1 MVHAHFQ
8 ANPFMSEANTSSAGS
23 VWRWLIIGGVI
34 IAIVLLLWW
43 LWPTAAEK
51 PQQQPGGRPAFGA
64 FGGPTPVRVAVVEQ
78 GRFEVY
84 AKALGTVTPLNT
96 VNVRSRVAGEL
107 VDVRFEEG
115 QRVQAGDLLAV
126 IDPRPYEVALQQA
139 EGTLKQNRALL
150 ENAQVDLKRYRGLFA
165 DDSIAKQTLDTQQA
179 LVNQY
184 QGTLAANQAAVNEAK
199 LNLQFTQIR
208 APIDGRV
215 GLRQLDKG
223 NLVAANDTTP
233 LVVITQTQPMAIA
246 FTLPESELPPVI
258 SRFRRGDELAV
269 QAWDRGERVL
279 FGEGVLESVDN
290 LIDTTTG
297 TLKMKARFDNEA
309 ELLIPNQFVNIRLR
323 VETLDDAILIP
334 SAALQFGS
342 RGNFAYVVGEDSKV
356 QLRVLEVGPSNG
368 DKTVITKGLSVGE
381 RIVMEGT
388 DRLRDGSEVEVV
400 DRQTLAE
407 EAAANPKVDTQSAK
421 ERPAR

>member
-1 MVHAHFQ
+1 
-8 ANPFMSEANTSSAGS
+8 MSEANTSSTGS
-23 VWRWLIIGGVI
+23 VRRWLIIGGLVI
-34 IAIVLLLWW
+34 SAVLLIWW
-43 LWPTAAEK
+43 LWPTEAEQ
-51 PQQQPGGRPAFGA
+51 PQQRGGRGA
-64 FGGPTPVRVAVVEQ
+64 FGGPTPVRAATVEQ
-78 GRFEVY
+78 GAFEVY

-107 VDVRFEEG
+107 VEVRFDEG
-115 QRVQAGDLLAV
+115 QRVKAGDLLAV
-126 IDPRPYEVALQQA
+126 IDPRPYKVALQQA
-139 EGTLKQNRALL
+139 EGTLQQNRALL
-150 ENAQVDLKRYRGLFA
+150 QNAQVDLERYRGLFA

-199 LNLQFTQIR
+199 LNLQFTEIR

-215 GLRQLDKG
+215 GLRQLDQG

-233 LVVITQTQPMAIA
+233 LVVITQTQPMAIS

-258 SRFRRGDELAV
+258 ARFRQGDELSV
-269 QAWDRGERVL
+269 QAWDRGERIL
-279 FGEGVLESVDN
+279 FGEGVLESFDN
-290 LIDTTTG
+290 LIDATTG

-309 ELLIPNQFVNIRLR
+309 ELLIPNQFVNVRLR
-323 VETLDDAILIP
+323 VETLKDATLIP

-342 RGNFAYVVGEDSKV
+342 RGNYAYVVGDDSKV
-356 QLRVLEVGPSNG
+356 ELRVLEVGPSNG
-368 DKTVITKGLSVGE
+368 EQTVISKGLNVGE

-400 DRQTLAE
+400 DPRKFAD
-407 EAAANPKVDTQSAK
+407 EAADNPKVAPQGREGRA
-421 ERPAR
+421 AQ

>member
-1 MVHAHFQ
+1 
-8 ANPFMSEANTSSAGS
+8 MSEATTSSAGS
-23 VWRWLIIGGVI
+23 MRRWLIIGGVVVV
-34 IAIVLLLWW
+34 IALLLWW
-43 LWPTAAEK
+43 LWPSAAETP
-51 PQQQPGGRPAFGA
+51 PQQAGGRPAFGA
-64 FGGPTPVRVAVVEQ
+64 FGGPTPVRVAPVER
-78 GRFEVY
+78 GEFEVY

-107 VDVRFEEG
+107 VEIHFEEG

-126 IDPRPYEVALQQA
+126 IDPRAYEVALQQA
-139 EGTLKQNRALL
+139 EGTLQQNRALL
-150 ENAQVDLKRYRGLFA
+150 QNAQLDLDRYRGLFA

-184 QGTLAANQAAVNEAK
+184 KGTLAANQAAVNEAK
-199 LNLQFTQIR
+199 LNLQFTKIR

-215 GLRQLDKG
+215 GLRQLDQG

-233 LVVITQTQPMAIA
+233 LVVITQTQPIAIT

-258 SRFRRGDELAV
+258 SRFRSGEELSV
-269 QAWDRGERVL
+269 QAWDRGERTL
-279 FGEGVLESVDN
+279 LGEGVLESLDN

-309 ELLIPNQFVNIRLR
+309 ELLIPNQFVNARLR
-323 VETLDDAILIP
+323 VETLTDAVLIP

-342 RGNFAYVVGEDSKV
+342 RGNYAYVVGEDSKV
-356 QLRVLEVGPSNG
+356 ELRVLEVGPSNG
-368 DKTVITKGLSVGE
+368 DRTVVVNGLNPGE

-400 DRQTLAE
+400 DRQKLAD
-407 EAAANPKVDTQSAK
+407 EAAANPKADTQSTK

>member
-1 MVHAHFQ
+1 
-8 ANPFMSEANTSSAGS
+8 MSEANTSSAGS
-23 VWRWLIIGGVI
+23 FRRWLIIGGVVAV
-34 IAIVLLLWW
+34 IALLLWW
-43 LWPTAAEK
+43 LWPTEAET
-51 PQQQPGGRPAFGA
+51 PSQREGGRPAFGA
-64 FGGPTPVRVAVVEQ
+64 FGGPTPVRVASVEQ
-78 GRFEVY
+78 GTFEVY

-107 VDVRFEEG
+107 VEVRFEEG
-115 QRVQAGDLLAV
+115 QRVKAGDLLAV
-126 IDPRPYEVALQQA
+126 IDPRPYQVALQQA
-139 EGTLKQNRALL
+139 EGTLQQNRALL
-150 ENAQVDLKRYRGLFA
+150 QNAQLDLKRYRGLFA
-165 DDSIAKQTLDTQQA
+165 EDSIAKQTLDTQQA

-215 GLRQLDKG
+215 GLRQLDQG

-233 LVVITQTQPMAIA
+233 LVVITQTQPMAIS
-246 FTLPESELPPVI
+246 FTLPEGELPPVI
-258 SRFRRGDELAV
+258 ARFRRGDELSV

-279 FGEGVLESVDN
+279 FGEGVLESLDN

-309 ELLIPNQFVNIRLR
+309 ELLIPNQFVNVRLR
-323 VETLDDAILIP
+323 VETLDDAVLIP

-342 RGNFAYVVGEDSKV
+342 RGNYAYVVGEDSKV
-356 QLRVLEVGPSNG
+356 ELRVLEVGPSN
-368 DKTVITKGLSVGE
+368 DEKTVITNGLNVGE

-400 DRQTLAE
+400 DRQKLAE
-407 EAAANPKVDTQSAK
+407 EAADNPKIDTQSAK

>member
-1 MVHAHFQ
+1 
-8 ANPFMSEANTSSAGS
+8 MSEANTSSSGS

-51 PQQQPGGRPAFGA
+51 PQQQRGGRPAFGA
-64 FGGPTPVRVAVVEQ
+64 FGGPTPVRVAAVEQ

-107 VDVRFEEG
+107 VEVRFEEG

-139 EGTLKQNRALL
+139 EGTLQQNRALL
-150 ENAQVDLKRYRGLFA
+150 QNAQVDLKRYRGLFA

-208 APIDGRV
+208 AAIDGRV
-215 GLRQLDKG
+215 GLRQLDQG

-233 LVVITQTQPMAIA
+233 LVVITQTQPMAIS
-246 FTLPESELPPVI
+246 FTLPESDLPPVI
-258 SRFRRGDELAV
+258 SRFRRGDELSV

-279 FGEGVLESVDN
+279 FGEGVLESLDN
-290 LIDTTTG
+290 LIDATTG

-342 RGNFAYVVGEDSKV
+342 RGNYAYVVGEDSKV
-356 QLRVLEVGPSNG
+356 ELRVLEVGPSNG
-368 DKTVITKGLSVGE
+368 DKTVVTKGLSLGE

>member
-1 MVHAHFQ
+1 
-8 ANPFMSEANTSSAGS
+8 MSEATTSSAGS
-23 VWRWLIIGGVI
+23 VRRWLIIGSVVVA
-34 IAIVLLLWW
+34 IALLLWW
-43 LWPTAAEK
+43 LWPTTAEA
-51 PQQQPGGRPAFGA
+51 PSQRAGGRPAFGA
-64 FGGPTPVRVAVVEQ
+64 FGGPTPVRVAPVEQ
-78 GRFEVY
+78 GPFEVY

-107 VDVRFEEG
+107 VEIRFDEG
-115 QRVQAGDLLAV
+115 QRVKAGDLLAV
-126 IDPRPYEVALQQA
+126 IDPRAYEVALQQA
-139 EGTLKQNRALL
+139 EGTLQQNRALL
-150 ENAQVDLKRYRGLFA
+150 QNAQVDLDRYRGLFA

-184 QGTLAANQAAVNEAK
+184 KGTLAANQAAVNEAK

-208 APIDGRV
+208 APIDSRV
-215 GLRQLDKG
+215 GLRQLDQG

-233 LVVITQTQPMAIA
+233 LVVITQTQPMAIS

-258 SRFRRGDELAV
+258 ARFRRGEELSV
-269 QAWDRGERVL
+269 QSWDRGERIL
-279 FGEGVLESVDN
+279 LGEGVLESVDN

-297 TLKMKARFDNEA
+297 TLKMKARFDNED
-309 ELLIPNQFVNIRLR
+309 ELLIPNQFVNVRLR
-323 VETLDDAILIP
+323 VETLPDAVLIP

-342 RGNFAYVVGEDSKV
+342 RGNYAYVVVEDSKV
-356 QLRVLEVGPSNG
+356 ELRVLEVGPSNG
-368 DKTVITKGLSVGE
+368 DQTVVTSGLSVGE

-400 DRQTLAE
+400 DRQKLAE
-407 EAAANPKVDTQSAK
+407 EAAENPKVEPQSAK

>member
-1 MVHAHFQ
+1 
-8 ANPFMSEANTSSAGS
+8 MSEANTSSAGS
-23 VWRWLIIGGVI
+23 MRRWLIIGGVI
-34 IAIVLLLWW
+34 IVVALLLWW
-43 LWPTAAEK
+43 LWPTATEQ
-51 PQQQPGGRPAFGA
+51 PQQQRGGRPAFGA
-64 FGGPTPVRVAVVEQ
+64 FGGPTPVRVATVEK
-78 GRFEVY
+78 GRFDVY

-107 VDVRFEEG
+107 VEVRFEEG
-115 QRVQAGDLLAV
+115 QRVKAGDLLAV

-184 QGTLAANQAAVNEAK
+184 QGTLASNQAAVNEAK

-215 GLRQLDKG
+215 GLRQLDQG
-223 NLVAANDTTP
+223 NLVAANDATP
-233 LVVITQTQPMAIA
+233 LVVITQTQPMAIS

-258 SRFRRGDELAV
+258 SRFRRGDELSV
-269 QAWDRGERVL
+269 QAWDRGERML
-279 FGEGVLESVDN
+279 FGEGVLESLDN
-290 LIDTTTG
+290 LIDPTTG

-309 ELLIPNQFVNIRLR
+309 ELLLPNQFVNIRLR
-323 VETLDDAILIP
+323 VQTLEEATLIP

-342 RGNFAYVVGEDSKV
+342 RGNYAYVVGDDSKV
-356 QLRVLEVGPSNG
+356 ELRVLEVGPSNG
-368 DKTVITKGLSVGE
+368 EMTVVAQGLSAGE

-407 EAAANPKVDTQSAK
+407 EAAENPKIDPQSAQ
-421 ERPAR
+421 ERSAQ

>member
-1 MVHAHFQ
+1 
-8 ANPFMSEANTSSAGS
+8 MSEANTSSAGS
-23 VWRWLIIGGVI
+23 VRRWLIIGGVVVV
-34 IAIVLLLWW
+34 IALLLWW
-43 LWPTAAEK
+43 LWPTAAEA
-51 PQQQPGGRPAFGA
+51 PQQQRGGRPAFGA
-64 FGGPTPVRVAVVEQ
+64 FGGPTPVRVAAVEQ
-78 GRFEVY
+78 GKFEVY

-107 VDVRFEEG
+107 VEVRFEEG
-115 QRVQAGDLLAV
+115 QRVKAGDLLAV

-139 EGTLKQNRALL
+139 EGTLQQNRALL
-150 ENAQVDLKRYRGLFA
+150 QNAQLDLKRYRGLFA

-215 GLRQLDKG
+215 GLRQLDQG
-223 NLVAANDTTP
+223 NLVAANDATP
-233 LVVITQTQPMAIA
+233 LVVITQTQPMAIS
-246 FTLPESELPPVI
+246 FTLPEGELPPVI
-258 SRFRRGDELAV
+258 ARFRRGDELAV
-269 QAWDRGERVL
+269 QAWDRSERVL
-279 FGEGVLESVDN
+279 FGEGVLESLDN

-309 ELLIPNQFVNIRLR
+309 ELLIPNQFVNVRLR
-323 VETLDDAILIP
+323 VETLDDAVLIP

-342 RGNFAYVVGEDSKV
+342 RGNYAYVVGENSKV
-356 QLRVLEVGPSNG
+356 ELRVLEVGPSNG
-368 DKTVITKGLSVGE
+368 DKTVITNGLSVGE

-400 DRQTLAE
+400 DRQKLAE
-407 EAAANPKVDTQSAK
+407 EAAENPKIDTQSAK

>member
-1 MVHAHFQ
+1 
-8 ANPFMSEANTSSAGS
+8 MSEATTSSAGS
-23 VWRWLIIGGVI
+23 MRRWLIIGGVVI
-34 IAIVLLLWW
+34 VIALLLWW
-43 LWPTAAEK
+43 LWPSSAETP
-51 PQQQPGGRPAFGA
+51 PQQAGGRPAFGA
-64 FGGPTPVRVAVVEQ
+64 FGGPTPVRVARVER
-78 GRFEVY
+78 GEFEVY

-107 VDVRFEEG
+107 VEIHFEEG
-115 QRVQAGDLLAV
+115 QRVKAGDLLAV
-126 IDPRPYEVALQQA
+126 IDPRAYEVALQQA
-139 EGTLKQNRALL
+139 EGTLQQNRALL
-150 ENAQVDLKRYRGLFA
+150 QNAQLDLDRYRGLFA

-184 QGTLAANQAAVNEAK
+184 NGTLAANQAAVNEAK
-199 LNLQFTQIR
+199 LNLQFTKIR

-215 GLRQLDKG
+215 GLRQLDQG

-233 LVVITQTQPMAIA
+233 LVVITQTQPIAIS
-246 FTLPESELPPVI
+246 FTLPEKELPPVI
-258 SRFRRGDELAV
+258 SRFRRGEELSV
-269 QAWDRGERVL
+269 QAWDRGERTL
-279 FGEGVLESVDN
+279 LGEGVLESLDN

-309 ELLIPNQFVNIRLR
+309 ELLIPNQFVNARLR
-323 VETLDDAILIP
+323 VETLPDAVLIP

-342 RGNFAYVVGEDSKV
+342 RGNYAYVVGEDSKV
-356 QLRVLEVGPSNG
+356 ELRVLEVGPSNG
-368 DKTVITKGLSVGE
+368 DRTVVVNGLNPGE

-400 DRQTLAE
+400 DRQKLAD
-407 EAAANPKVDTQSAK
+407 EAAANPKADTQSTK

>member
-1 MVHAHFQ
+1 
-8 ANPFMSEANTSSAGS
+8 MSEANTSSARRLR
-23 VWRWLIIGGVI
+23 RWLIIGALVI
-34 IAIVLLLWW
+34 LAALLLWW
-43 LWPTAAEK
+43 LWPAAAQK
-51 PQQQPGGRPAFGA
+51 PQQGTGGRPFGP
-64 FGGPTPVRVAVVEQ
+64 FGGPTPVRVAEVER
-78 GRFEVY
+78 GTFEVY

-96 VNVRSRVAGEL
+96 VNVRSRVAGQL
-107 VDVRFEEG
+107 MDVRFEEG
-115 QRVQAGDLLAV
+115 QRVKAGDLLAV

-139 EGTLKQNRALL
+139 EGTLQQNRALL
-150 ENAQVDLKRYRGLFA
+150 QNAEVDLKRYRGLFE

-184 QGTLAANQAAVNEAK
+184 RGTLAANQAAVDEAK

-233 LVVITQTQPMAIA
+233 LVVITQTQPMAIS
-246 FTLPESELPPVI
+246 FTLPESELPPVV
-258 SRFRRGDELAV
+258 SRFRQGDKLAV
-269 QAWDRGERVL
+269 QVWDRGERVL
-279 FGEGVLESVDN
+279 FGEGVLHSIDN

-297 TLKMKARFDNEA
+297 TLKMKARFDNDP
-309 ELLIPNQFVNIRLR
+309 ELLIPNQFVNVRLR
-323 VETLDDAILIP
+323 VNTLNDAVLMP

-342 RGNFAYVVGEDSKV
+342 RGNYAYVVGDDSKV
-356 QLRVLEVGPSNG
+356 ELRELEVGPSNG
-368 DKTVITKGLSVGE
+368 DRTVVIKGLGVGE

-400 DRQTLAE
+400 DADTLAKQ
-407 EAAANPKVDTQSAK
+407 ATDQPQPDA
-421 ERPAR
+421 ERKPGKPQR

>member
-1 MVHAHFQ
+1 
-8 ANPFMSEANTSSAGS
+8 MSEANTSSAGS
-23 VWRWLIIGGVI
+23 MRRWLIIGGVI
-34 IAIVLLLWW
+34 IVVALLLWW
-43 LWPTAAEK
+43 LWPTATEQ
-51 PQQQPGGRPAFGA
+51 PQQQRGGRPAFGA
-64 FGGPTPVRVAVVEQ
+64 FGGPTPVRVATVEK
-78 GRFEVY
+78 GRFDVY

-107 VDVRFEEG
+107 VEVRFEEG
-115 QRVQAGDLLAV
+115 QRVKAGDLLAV

-184 QGTLAANQAAVNEAK
+184 QGTLASNQAAVNEAK

-215 GLRQLDKG
+215 GLRQLDQG
-223 NLVAANDTTP
+223 NLVAANDATP
-233 LVVITQTQPMAIA
+233 LVVITQTQPMAIS

-258 SRFRRGDELAV
+258 SRFRRGDELSV
-269 QAWDRGERVL
+269 QAWDRGERML
-279 FGEGVLESVDN
+279 FGEGVLESLDN
-290 LIDTTTG
+290 LIDPTTG

-309 ELLIPNQFVNIRLR
+309 ELLLPNQFVNIRLR
-323 VETLDDAILIP
+323 VQTLEEATLIP

-342 RGNFAYVVGEDSKV
+342 RGNYAYVVGDDSKV
-356 QLRVLEVGPSNG
+356 ELRVLEVGPSNG
-368 DKTVITKGLSVGE
+368 EMTVVAQGLSAGE

-400 DRQTLAE
+400 DRQTLDE
-407 EAAANPKVDTQSAK
+407 KAA
-421 ERPAR
+421 

>member
-1 MVHAHFQ
+1 
-8 ANPFMSEANTSSAGS
+8 MSEANTSSARPLR
-23 VWRWLIIGGVI
+23 RWLIIGALVI
-34 IAIVLLLWW
+34 LAALLLWW
-43 LWPTAAEK
+43 LWPAAAQK
-51 PQQQPGGRPAFGA
+51 PQQGTGGRPFGP
-64 FGGPTPVRVAVVEQ
+64 FGGPTPVRVAEVER
-78 GRFEVY
+78 GTFEVY

-96 VNVRSRVAGEL
+96 VNVRSRVAGQL
-107 VDVRFEEG
+107 MNVRFEEG
-115 QRVQAGDLLAV
+115 QRVKAGDLLAV

-139 EGTLKQNRALL
+139 EGTLQQNRALL
-150 ENAQVDLKRYRGLFA
+150 QNAEVDLKRYRGLFE

-184 QGTLAANQAAVNEAK
+184 RGTLAANQAAVDEAK

-233 LVVITQTQPMAIA
+233 LVVITQTQPMAIS
-246 FTLPESELPPVI
+246 FTLPESELPPVV
-258 SRFRRGDELAV
+258 SRFRQGDKLAV
-269 QAWDRGERVL
+269 QVWDRGERVL
-279 FGEGVLESVDN
+279 FGEGVLHSIDN

-297 TLKMKARFDNEA
+297 TLKMKARFDNDP
-309 ELLIPNQFVNIRLR
+309 ELLIPNQFVNVRLR
-323 VETLDDAILIP
+323 VNTLNDAVLMP

-342 RGNFAYVVGEDSKV
+342 RGNYAYVVGDDSKV
-356 QLRVLEVGPSNG
+356 ELRELEVGPSNG
-368 DKTVITKGLSVGE
+368 DRTVVIKGLGVGE

-400 DRQTLAE
+400 DADTLAKQ
-407 EAAANPKVDTQSAK
+407 ATDQPQPDA
-421 ERPAR
+421 ERKPGKPQR

>member
-1 MVHAHFQ
+1 
-8 ANPFMSEANTSSAGS
+8 MSEATTSSAGS
-23 VWRWLIIGGVI
+23 MRRWLIIGGVVVV
-34 IAIVLLLWW
+34 IALLLWW
-43 LWPTAAEK
+43 LWPSAAETP
-51 PQQQPGGRPAFGA
+51 PQQAGGRPAFGA
-64 FGGPTPVRVAVVEQ
+64 FGGPTPVRVARVER
-78 GRFEVY
+78 GEFEVY

-107 VDVRFEEG
+107 VEIHFEEG
-115 QRVQAGDLLAV
+115 QRVKVGDLLAV
-126 IDPRPYEVALQQA
+126 IDPRAYEVALQQA
-139 EGTLKQNRALL
+139 EGTLQQNRALL
-150 ENAQVDLKRYRGLFA
+150 QNAQLDLDRYRGLFA

-184 QGTLAANQAAVNEAK
+184 KGTLAANQAAVNEAK
-199 LNLQFTQIR
+199 LNLQFTKIR

-215 GLRQLDKG
+215 GLRQLDQG

-233 LVVITQTQPMAIA
+233 LVVITQTQPIAIT
-246 FTLPESELPPVI
+246 FTLPENELPPVI
-258 SRFRRGDELAV
+258 SRFRRGEELSV
-269 QAWDRGERVL
+269 QAWDRGERTL
-279 FGEGVLESVDN
+279 LGEGVLESLDN

-309 ELLIPNQFVNIRLR
+309 ELLIPNQFVNARLR
-323 VETLDDAILIP
+323 VETLPDAVLIP

-342 RGNFAYVVGEDSKV
+342 RGNYAYVVGEDSKV
-356 QLRVLEVGPSNG
+356 ELRVLEVGPSNG
-368 DKTVITKGLSVGE
+368 DRTVVVNGLNPGE

-400 DRQTLAE
+400 DRQKLAD
-407 EAAANPKVDTQSAK
+407 EAAATPKADTQSTK

>member
-1 MVHAHFQ
+1 
-8 ANPFMSEANTSSAGS
+8 MSEATTSPAHPLR
-23 VWRWLIIGGVI
+23 RWLIIGALVI
-34 IAIVLLLWW
+34 FVALLLWW
-43 LWPTAAEK
+43 LWPTAAQK
-51 PQQQPGGRPAFGA
+51 PQPGAGGRPFGP
-64 FGGPTPVRVAVVEQ
+64 FGGPTPVRVAKVER
-78 GRFEVY
+78 GTFEVY

-96 VNVRSRVAGEL
+96 VNVRSRVAGQLME
-107 VDVRFEEG
+107 VHFEEG
-115 QRVQAGDLLAV
+115 QRVKAGDLLAV

-139 EGTLKQNRALL
+139 EGTLAQNRALL
-150 ENAQVDLKRYRGLFA
+150 QNAEVDLKRYRGLFD

-184 QGTLAANQAAVNEAK
+184 RGTLAANQAAVDEAK

-215 GLRQLDKG
+215 GLRQLDEG

-233 LVVITQTQPMAIA
+233 LVVITQTQPMAIS

-258 SRFRRGDELAV
+258 SRFRQGDKLAV
-269 QAWDRGERVL
+269 QAWDRGERL
-279 FGEGVLESVDN
+279 LLSEGVLHSIDN

-297 TLKMKARFDNEA
+297 TLKMKARFDNDP
-309 ELLIPNQFVNIRLR
+309 ELLIPNQFVNVRLR
-323 VETLDDAILIP
+323 VDTLRDAVLMP

-342 RGNFAYVVGEDSKV
+342 RGNYAYVVGADSKV
-356 QLRVLEVGPSNG
+356 ELRELDVGPSSG
-368 DKTVITKGLSVGE
+368 DKTVVTKGLSVGE

-400 DRQTLAE
+400 DANTLAKQATDQPQPDAE
-407 EAAANPKVDTQSAK
+407 HKPGTPQ
-421 ERPAR
+421 R

>member
-1 MVHAHFQ
+1 
-8 ANPFMSEANTSSAGS
+8 MSEAKTSSTGTPR
-23 VWRWLIIGGVI
+23 RWLIIGGVI
-34 IAIVLLLWW
+34 FAIVLLLWW
-43 LWPTAAEK
+43 LWPTATEK
-51 PQQQPGGRPAFGA
+51 PQRQPGGHAAFGA
-64 FGGPTPVRVAVVEQ
+64 FGGPTPVRVAAVEQ

-84 AKALGTVTPLNT
+84 AKALGTVTPPNT

-107 VDVRFEEG
+107 VEVRFEEG
-115 QRVQAGDLLAV
+115 QRVKAGDLLAV

-215 GLRQLDKG
+215 GLRQLDQG

-233 LVVITQTQPMAIA
+233 LVVITQTQPMAIS
-246 FTLPESELPPVI
+246 FTLPERELPPVI

-279 FGEGVLESVDN
+279 LGEGALQSVDN
-290 LIDTTTG
+290 LIDATTG

-309 ELLIPNQFVNIRLR
+309 ELLIPNQFVNVRLR
-323 VETLDDAILIP
+323 VETLDNAVLMP
-334 SAALQFGS
+334 SAALQFGA
-342 RGNFAYVVGEDSKV
+342 RGNYAYVVGEDSKV
-356 QLRVLEVGPSNG
+356 ELRVLEVGPSNG
-368 DKTVITKGLSVGE
+368 DKTVVTKGLSVGE

-407 EAAANPKVDTQSAK
+407 EAAANPKVDTPSAK
-421 ERPAR
+421 EHPAR

>member
-1 MVHAHFQ
+1 
-8 ANPFMSEANTSSAGS
+8 MSEATTSSAGS
-23 VWRWLIIGGVI
+23 VRRWLIIGGVVVA
-34 IAIVLLLWW
+34 IALLLWW
-43 LWPTAAEK
+43 LWPSSAEA
-51 PQQQPGGRPAFGA
+51 PSQRAGGRPAFGA
-64 FGGPTPVRVAVVEQ
+64 FGGPTPVRVAPVEQ
-78 GRFEVY
+78 SPFEVY

-107 VDVRFEEG
+107 VEIRFDEG
-115 QRVQAGDLLAV
+115 QRVKAGDLLAV
-126 IDPRPYEVALQQA
+126 IDPRAYEVALQQA
-139 EGTLKQNRALL
+139 EGTLQQNRALL
-150 ENAQVDLKRYRGLFA
+150 QNAQVDLDRYRGLFA

-184 QGTLAANQAAVNEAK
+184 KGTLAANQAAVNEAK

-215 GLRQLDKG
+215 GLRQLDQG

-233 LVVITQTQPMAIA
+233 LVVITQTQPMAIS

-258 SRFRRGDELAV
+258 ARFRRGEELSV
-269 QAWDRGERVL
+269 QAWDRGERIL
-279 FGEGVLESVDN
+279 LGEGVLESVDN

-297 TLKMKARFDNEA
+297 TLKMKARFDNED
-309 ELLIPNQFVNIRLR
+309 ELLIPNQFVNVRLR
-323 VETLDDAILIP
+323 VETLPDAVLIP

-342 RGNFAYVVGEDSKV
+342 RGNYAYVVGEDSKV
-356 QLRVLEVGPSNG
+356 ELRVLEVGPSNG
-368 DKTVITKGLSVGE
+368 DRTVVTSGLSVGE

-400 DRQTLAE
+400 DRQKLAE
-407 EAAANPKVDTQSAK
+407 EAAENPKVEPQSAK